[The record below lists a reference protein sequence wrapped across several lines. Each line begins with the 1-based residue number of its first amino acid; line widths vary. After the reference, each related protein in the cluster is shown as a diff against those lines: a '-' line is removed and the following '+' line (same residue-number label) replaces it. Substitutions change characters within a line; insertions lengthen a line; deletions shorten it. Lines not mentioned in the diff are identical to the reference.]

1 MLFSFL
7 IFHFSIFVLKYLPL
21 LLLTLVALFA
31 FPMLGRVIIKPQE
44 VLYQTTLGEWI
55 YGEVIHDPQWRFEHR
70 IYWESRFPRTA
81 FAMLVGAGLSLCGM
95 VFQALFRNPLAT
107 PYTLGVAAGASFG
120 ASLSTML
127 AGSLFTVFLGQPAAV
142 WFAFGGAMLAMSVVY
157 FLSLSRDVSGE
168 KMLLAGVA
176 VNFFFASMILF
187 LQFASDPSQTIRMLR
202 YTMGSFDAATVGTI
216 WQIGPIILVGSFVLL
231 LLGRPLNVI
240 VTGND
245 RAVALG
251 VNLRQF
257 RTLLFLLTSILVGAM
272 VAVAGPI
279 GFVGIMVPHICRF
292 FVGPDHRSLGLATF
306 LFGAIFLAAC
316 DTVACSALKVGM
328 LPVGIITSL
337 LGGPFFLAL
346 LIWRK

>member
-1 MLFSFL
+1 M
-7 IFHFSIFVLKYLPL
+7 LKYFPL
-21 LLLTLVALFA
+21 LLLTFVALVAL
-31 FPMLGRVIIKPQE
+31 PMVGRVIITPKE

-55 YGEVIHDPQWRFEHR
+55 YGQNIDDPQLRFEHR

-107 PYTLGVAAGASFG
+107 PYTLGVASGASFG
-120 ASLSTML
+120 AALSTIF
-127 AGSLFTVFLGQPAAV
+127 AGTLFTVFLGQPATV

-157 FLSLSRDVSGE
+157 FLSLSRDISGE

-187 LQFASDPSQTIRMLR
+187 LQFVSDPSQTFRMLR
-202 YTMGSFDAATVGTI
+202 YTMGGFDAATPGAI
-216 WQIGPIILVGSFVLL
+216 RQIGPIVLAGSFAILL
-231 LLGRPLNVI
+231 FGRSLNVI
-240 VTGND
+240 ATGND
-245 RAVALG
+245 RAIALG
-251 VNLRQF
+251 INLRRF
-257 RTLLFLLTSILVGAM
+257 RTLLFLLTSVLVGAM

-292 FVGPDHRSLGLATF
+292 FVGPDHRFLAPATF

-316 DTVACSALKVGM
+316 DTVACCVLNVGT
-328 LPVGIITSL
+328 LPVGIITSM
-337 LGGPFFLAL
+337 LGGPFFLIL
-346 LIWRK
+346 LLWRN